1 MIRLRLTAESI
12 QWLRDHR
19 IFLEGSFN
27 HFRLAPG
34 QIIGF
39 DPRAQ
44 IEPYASFF
52 AGTELCGMGSFSFS
66 HSALPTD
73 TTIGRYCSISWN
85 VTVPGPNHPIHLLSS
100 SAFLYDRDF
109 IGYAMFLSDTDG
121 RFNNFQDNP
130 QKHGV
135 RIGHDVW
142 IGQDVSIMRGLQV
155 GDGAVLAAGAVVT
168 RDVPP
173 YAIVGGNPARI
184 IRYRFPPEV
193 IADLQALQWWR
204 FGFSQLNGI
213 DLSSVHGAIRTLRQQ
228 LDQLT
233 ELPFAPV
240 DFSTLPGEP
249 V

>member
-1 MIRLRLTAESI
+1 MIRRRLTAESL

-34 QIIGF
+34 HVVAF
-39 DPRAQ
+39 NPDAP

-52 AGTELCGMGSFSFS
+52 AGTEFCGMGSFSFS
-66 HSALPTD
+66 HSAFPID

-85 VTVPGPNHPIHLLSS
+85 VSVPGPNHPIHLLSS

-109 IGYAMFLSDTDG
+109 IGYSMFLSDTG
-121 RFNNFQDNP
+121 GSFSNFQNNP
-130 QKHGV
+130 QKPGV

-142 IGQDVSIMRGLQV
+142 IGQDVSIMRGVQV

-184 IRYRFPPEV
+184 IRTRFPPDV
-193 IADLQALQWWR
+193 IEELLALQWWR
-204 FGFSQLNGI
+204 FGFNELDRI
-213 DLSSVHGAIRTLRQQ
+213 DLSSAGSAIRTLRER
-228 LDQLT
+228 LDQMT

-249 V
+249 I